1 MVATL
6 GIEIDN
12 VAVAADKGKAVAR
25 EAVVS
30 GGGFAGGAAGGALAG
45 MACGPGAPVCVTVG
59 EFVVG
64 ALGAVGADM
73 SFGWLF

>member
-30 GGGFAGGAAGGALAG
+30 GGGFAGGAGVRYRGGVCGGRAGCRGG
-45 MACGPGAPVCVTVG
+45 
-59 EFVVG
+59 
-64 ALGAVGADM
+64 
-73 SFGWLF
+73 